1 MRAALIVNQVTR
13 DLDVTLA
20 HMLDDVRAAADEG
33 ADLVVLPE
41 MAATGLPE
49 VNDPN
54 RDLAL
59 GQSMDGPV
67 LRAFAATARERGLH
81 LAVGFLERAG
91 GRLYDSAVLLSP
103 GGRMVLRY
111 RRIHPGWHDRNAD
124 PHVYRHGHA
133 VPVASTRL
141 GRFAILICGDLFDDS
156 IIARVRRRKPDWLL
170 FPFARCFSDGSYSQH
185 RWEVE
190 ELPSYIAQIKLV
202 GCTALMVNYCSASDL
217 GAYFG
222 GAMVVSGSGE
232 TLASLPLG
240 APGALLV
247 DLPGPSVRRC

>member
-13 DLDVTLA
+13 DLDANLA
-20 HMLDDVRAAADEG
+20 HILDDVSAAADKG

-49 VNDPN
+49 VNDPD

-59 GQSMDGPV
+59 GQSIEGPL
-67 LRAFAATARERGLH
+67 LRAFIGTARERSLH
-81 LAVGFLERAG
+81 LAVGFMELVG

-103 GGRMVLRY
+103 GGRIILHY
-111 RRIHPGWHDRNAD
+111 RRIHPGWHGPNAD
-124 PHVYRHGHA
+124 PHVYRHGDA
-133 VPVASTRL
+133 VPVAATRL
-141 GRFAILICGDLFDDS
+141 GRFAFLICGDLFDDS
-156 IIARVRRRKPDWLL
+156 IIARVRTRKPDWLL

-190 ELPSYIAQIKLV
+190 ELPSYVAQIKKV

-217 GAYFG
+217 GSYFG

-232 TLASLPLG
+232 TVASLPLG
-240 APGALLV
+240 EPGALLV